1 MRAISLVLLW
11 GLLASFLNAGR
22 LSPLSSEPDWK
33 KLHEYHFT
41 ITRERFEK
49 LLDQVYSVDGG
60 MRAYLRISPESFTLF
75 SDSSKTSPLFSLFF
89 SNDFS
94 SVRPNPHFSRYPEN
108 PLGEKSLQGLRICL
122 DPGHIGGE
130 FSKLEE
136 RFFKIEGDSP
146 VEEAKLNLM
155 TCRIIE
161 SQLKAYGAEVVWTK
175 EDEVPVTPIRPADL
189 RQEALQWIFDL
200 GSFQYLPVET
210 EIVKRANMLFYRTA
224 EIRARADRIQ
234 KLKPDLTVCL
244 HYNAGDWGANPLV
257 PKLVEKS
264 RLVLFITGG
273 FMANELKYDD
283 QKFDLISQLLEQ
295 NYELE
300 LGLSAKISKR
310 MKETFQMDP
319 EQYKNWGAVVP
330 IKEEP
335 YVYARNLAANRWFVG
350 PTVFVE
356 GPYMNAKDAYDRI
369 IAGDY
374 EGQKEI
380 QGKMTSSIHHDFA
393 LSVVQGIVDYYR
405 QTQKPNQETRKFLP
419 TVWNP

>member
-1 MRAISLVLLW
+1 MRAISLVLFL
-11 GLLASFLNAGR
+11 GLLVSFLNAGR
-22 LSPLSSEPDWK
+22 LSPLSSEVEWK

-41 ITRERFEK
+41 ITRERFEA

-60 MRAYLRISPESFTLF
+60 MRAYLRISPESLTLF
-75 SDSSKTSPLFSLFF
+75 SDSSKTTPLFSLFF
-89 SNDFS
+89 SNEFS
-94 SVRPNPHFSRYPEN
+94 SVRPNPHPPRYPEN
-108 PLGEKSLQGLRICL
+108 PLREKPLQGLRICL
-122 DPGHIGGE
+122 DPGHIGGD

-136 RFFKIEGDSP
+136 RFFQMEQNPP

-175 EDEVPVTPIRPADL
+175 EDEVPVTSLRPSDL

-200 GSFQYLPVET
+200 GSTQFLPVET

-224 EIRARADRIQ
+224 EIRARAERIQ

-244 HYNAGDWGANPLV
+244 HYNAGDWGPNPLI
-257 PKLVEKS
+257 PQLVEKS

-283 QKFDLISQLLEQ
+283 QKFDLMAQLLEQ
-295 NYELE
+295 NNEIE
-300 LGLSAKISKR
+300 LGLSAKISRR
-310 MKETFQMDP
+310 MKEIFKMEP
-319 EQYKNWGAVVP
+319 EQYKKWGAVVP
-330 IKEEP
+330 MKEEP

-356 GPYMNAKDAYDRI
+356 GPYMNAQDAYYRI

-380 QGKMTSSIHHDFA
+380 QGEMVSSIHHDFA
-393 LSVVQGIVDYYR
+393 LSVVEGIVDFYR